1 MLKATKSIPK
11 HIPVAQKT
19 ALSKNKPATKK
30 TGKLH
35 PVSYTEYSE
44 QPAEFISAMDKS
56 LTAAIGLINQKVN
69 THFYS
74 FGNFNLVR
82 LIMYIIKQTGPVNL
96 CMTSYS
102 FSNKSIQQLQRHI
115 ETDQLISFKLILDN
129 RVRSISPKPFQMIAS
144 CFNYRCTSVHA
155 KIALLWNDVWKLS
168 IVTSQNAT
176 DNPKM
181 ERGILFTDP
190 AVFDFDLKNFNDAFL
205 RGTA

>member
-1 MLKATKSIPK
+1 MLHPTKSIPK
-11 HIPVAQKT
+11 IIPPS
-19 ALSKNKPATKK
+19 LKPTQHPGSYNIKP
-30 TGKLH
+30 GK
-35 PVSYTEYSE
+35 PQPISTSENSVQPTEFVSD
-44 QPAEFISAMDKS
+44 MDKS
-56 LTAAIGLINQKVN
+56 LTAAIGVINPKVN
-69 THFYS
+69 THYYS

-96 CMTSYS
+96 SMTSYS
-102 FSNKSIQQLQRHI
+102 FSSKSIQQLQNHI
-115 ETDQLISFKLILDN
+115 ENEKIISFKLILDN
-129 RVRSISPKPFQMIAS
+129 RVRSISPKPFQIIAS

-155 KIALLWNDVWKLS
+155 KIALLWNDNWKLA

-181 ERGILFTDP
+181 ERGIIFTDP

>member
-155 KIALLWNDVWKLS
+155 KIALLWNDNWKLS

-181 ERGILFTDP
+181 ERGIIFTNP

>member
-102 FSNKSIQQLQRHI
+102 FSNKSIQQLQNHI
-115 ETDQLISFKLILDN
+115 ENDKLISFKLILDN

-155 KIALLWNDVWKLS
+155 KIALLWNDTWKLS

-181 ERGILFTDP
+181 ERGIIFTNP

>member
-1 MLKATKSIPK
+1 MLRATKSIPK
-11 HIPVAQKT
+11 PTPLAQRT
-19 ALSKNKPATKK
+19 APFINKPATKK
-30 TGKLH
+30 TGKLE
-35 PVSYTEYSE
+35 PVSFTEPSS
-44 QPAEFISAMDKS
+44 QPAEFISDMDKS

-181 ERGILFTDP
+181 ERGIIFTNP

>member
-1 MLKATKSIPK
+1 MLHSTKS
-11 HIPVAQKT
+11 T
-19 ALSKNKPATKK
+19 NTKPAQIQKPVGKK
-30 TGKLH
+30 QEKLQ
-35 PVSYTEYSE
+35 PITFTEDAI
-44 QPAEFISAMDKS
+44 QPAEFISDIDKS
-56 LTAAIGLINQKVN
+56 LTLAIGKLNPAVN

-82 LIMYIIKQTGPVNL
+82 LIMYLIKQTGPVHL
-96 CMTSYS
+96 FMTSYS
-102 FSNKSIQQLQRHI
+102 FSTKSIQQLQNHI
-115 ETDQLISFKLILDN
+115 EHEKIISFKLILDN

-155 KIALLWNDVWKLS
+155 KVALLWNDNWKIS

-181 ERGILFTDP
+181 ERGIIFTDP
-190 AVFDFDLKNFNDAFL
+190 NVFEFDLKNLNHAFL